1 MVNAVK
7 LQELYSILI
16 LVNTGNN
23 EPKIETEGWQQSVN
37 FNHG

>member
-16 LVNTGNN
+16 PVNTGDNK
-23 EPKIETEGWQQSVN
+23 PKLETVGWQQSVN